1 MRRFFAVVFISF
13 LVYFVSWFVVY
24 SLGIN
29 KLAIQSEDTV
39 PAMFL
44 PVTILKEGTFYADTY
59 YDQIKHRFPN
69 PDDKNFEKGLLP
81 FYFKKIGNN
90 YVSAFP
96 VITTFLAIP
105 VYIFLVILNL
115 PVTFD
120 NLIIFS
126 HISASLIL
134 AFTGGFFYLLLQKH
148 YSHLL
153 NKKNI
158 LLLTFIFLFSTINF
172 PLVSQALWQQGS
184 LQFFIILGLIFLSKN
199 GKHVYFNIF
208 LSSLFFGFAV
218 LSRPTAV
225 LYLPFL
231 FLLLLS
237 KLTRDFKLAFYK
249 FSAYISGFIPPAV
262 FFIWYNSVFY
272 KGIENQGYASQLF
285 SGWLSKFPEGFLG
298 IWLSPSKGILI
309 YSPVFIFSLLG
320 IYVVLKRKRWQKDL
334 QFVIFGC
341 IVLIHTLVLGRWK
354 HWYGGWS
361 FGYRMSSDIIPF
373 LVLLLV
379 PYMSSKLF
387 LKTKKLFY
395 LSVVISTLIQAA
407 GIIFFDGIWHAAY
420 DKGFKNTSWLWSIK
434 DSEAVFNIRR
444 ILVKLSLI
452 ERACSKCM
460 PS

>member
-1 MRRFFAVVFISF
+1 MKRFFAVVLISF

-44 PVTILKEGTFYADTY
+44 PVTLLKEGTFYANTY
-59 YDQIKHRFPN
+59 YDLILHRFPN
-69 PDDKNFEKGLLP
+69 PEDKNFDKDLVP
-81 FYFKKIGNN
+81 FYFKKVGNN

-96 VITTFLAIP
+96 VITPFLAIP
-105 VYIFLVILNL
+105 VYLSLIVLNL
-115 PVTFD
+115 PVTFN
-120 NLIIFS
+120 NLIILS
-126 HISASLIL
+126 HISSSLIL

-148 YSHLL
+148 R
-153 NKKNI
+153 
-158 LLLTFIFLFSTINF
+158 LLLTFIFLFSSVNF
-172 PLVSQALWQQGS
+172 SLISQALWQQGS
-184 LQFFIILGLIFLSKN
+184 LQLFLILGLLFLLNFLKSSNDNNKST
-199 GKHVYFNIF
+199 YINIF

-231 FLLLLS
+231 FLLIVS
-237 KLTRDFKLAFYK
+237 KFTKDYKLVFYK
-249 FSAYISGFIPPAV
+249 LLTYILGFVPPAV
-262 FFIWYNSVFY
+262 FFIWYNNVFY
-272 KGIENQGYASQLF
+272 KSIENQGYASQFF

-298 IWLSPSKGILI
+298 TWLSPSKGILI
-309 YSPVFIFSLLG
+309 YSPVFIFSILG
-320 IYVVLKRKRWQKDL
+320 LIVVLKRKKWQEDL
-334 QFVIFGC
+334 QFLIFGC
-341 IVLIHTLVLGRWK
+341 IVIVHTLVLGRWK

-379 PYMSSKLF
+379 PYLNSELF

-395 LSVVISTLIQAA
+395 LSIVISTLIQAFD
-407 GIIFFDGIWHAAY
+407 IVFFDGIWHAAY

-444 ILVKLSLI
+444 ILVKLGLLNK
-452 ERACSKCM
+452 ACPKCM